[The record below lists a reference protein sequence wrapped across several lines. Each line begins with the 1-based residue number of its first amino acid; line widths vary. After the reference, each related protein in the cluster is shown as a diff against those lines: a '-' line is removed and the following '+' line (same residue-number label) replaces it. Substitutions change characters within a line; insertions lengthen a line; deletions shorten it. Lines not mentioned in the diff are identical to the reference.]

1 MTGAPDAYEKQVDR
15 LLASPHFG
23 ERQASWAIG
32 LTGPRY
38 ADSNGYA
45 HDFPRVIWPY
55 RDWVIKALNADMPF
69 DEFVVEQLAG
79 DLLPNATIDQKIAT
93 GFHRNTQF
101 NTEGGIDPEQFRV
114 ESIVDR
120 VGTTGTVFLGLSVG
134 CAQCHDRASSTC
146 ISSSE
151 YYRLFAFVNNCDEP
165 TMKVPGAVDAGELER
180 LKERI
185 AQLEIVVKQKQ
196 AKWEADLWL
205 TRRKRRSNPMRRP
218 RSRSPVS

>member
-1 MTGAPDAYEKQVDR
+1 MTRRPDAYEKQVDH
-15 LLASPHFG
+15 LLSSPHFG
-23 ERQASWAIG
+23 ERQARHWLDQA
-32 LTGPRY
+32 RY

-120 VGTTGTVFLGLSVG
+120 VGTTGTVFLGLSIG
-134 CAQCHDRASSTC
+134 CAQCVTITSFDPITQ
-146 ISSSE
+146 
-151 YYRLFAFVNNCDEP
+151 
-165 TMKVPGAVDAGELER
+165 AGEVLPPVCV
-180 LKERI
+180 LQ
-185 AQLEIVVKQKQ
+185 QL
-196 AKWEADLWL
+196 
-205 TRRKRRSNPMRRP
+205 RRANDEGARRGRR
-218 RSRSPVS
+218 RRTGDA